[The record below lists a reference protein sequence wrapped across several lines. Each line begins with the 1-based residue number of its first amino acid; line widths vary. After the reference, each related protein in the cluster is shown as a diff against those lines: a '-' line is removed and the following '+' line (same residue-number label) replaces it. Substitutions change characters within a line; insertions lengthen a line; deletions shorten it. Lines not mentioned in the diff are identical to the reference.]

1 MKSCHI
7 HTDRKMFLILNGK
20 PVCKECSTKARVKK
34 NKRKSHFTVIGL
46 KESRKIEG
54 GV

>member
-7 HTDRKMFLILNGK
+7 HKEREAILILNDK
-20 PVCKECSTKARVKK
+20 PVCKECSTKRRTKK
-34 NKRKSHFTVIGL
+34 TRKSHFTVIGA
-46 KESRKIEG
+46 KESRKIDG